1 MNPYYNDFGSWIR
14 KQFPDFRVQK
24 ISIDAGFS
32 CPNRDGRISS
42 GGCIYCDN
50 RTFNPSYCDR
60 KKSITEQLVEGKAF
74 FARKYPDMKYLA
86 YFQAYTN
93 TYDTVEHLR
102 RMYEEALT
110 VEDVVGIVIGTRP
123 DCMSDELLDY
133 LVELNKR
140 TFLLVEYGIESAND
154 ETLRRI
160 NRGHDFACC
169 HDAVER
175 THDRGILT
183 GGHIII
189 GLPGEDAEESLRQA
203 PIISS
208 LPLDI
213 LKIHQM
219 QIIRGTKLAEQYA
232 QHPFHVY
239 TVEEYIDVIV
249 RYIQLLR
256 KDLVLERFVSQSPKE
271 LLVAPKWGLKNY
283 EFTNLLNNRL
293 KKNMAKVAI
302 VILNWNGQAMLAKYL
317 PNVIEY
323 SRQDAEVW
331 VADNCSSDQSMRLLE
346 TQFPQVKTIVL
357 EQNFG
362 FAEGYNRALK
372 QIEAEYYILL
382 NSDVEVSHH
391 WLTPLIEFMDSHPQ
405 VAACQP
411 KLLAEYDKDSFEYAG
426 ACGGFLDKY
435 GYPFCRGRIFNM
447 VERDNGQYDY
457 QQEILWATGACMMIR
472 SKDYWDAGGLDG
484 RFFAHNE
491 EIDLC
496 WRLRLMGRQIYCIPE
511 SEVYH
516 VGGGTLPKSNPMKT
530 FLNFRNNLTML
541 YKNLS
546 DNELKKVMRMRW
558 FLDYLAAF
566 EMLILGRN
574 WGDFKA
580 VFKARKAFKA
590 WRADFDEDRR
600 RIQASRQE
608 TEIPQIYQKSILWQY
623 YAKGKKTFR
632 DLM

>member
-1 MNPYYNDFGSWIR
+1 
-14 KQFPDFRVQK
+14 
-24 ISIDAGFS
+24 
-32 CPNRDGRISS
+32 
-42 GGCIYCDN
+42 
-50 RTFNPSYCDR
+50 
-60 KKSITEQLVEGKAF
+60 
-74 FARKYPDMKYLA
+74 
-86 YFQAYTN
+86 
-93 TYDTVEHLR
+93 
-102 RMYEEALT
+102 
-110 VEDVVGIVIGTRP
+110 
-123 DCMSDELLDY
+123 
-133 LVELNKR
+133 
-140 TFLLVEYGIESAND
+140 
-154 ETLRRI
+154 
-160 NRGHDFACC
+160 
-169 HDAVER
+169 
-175 THDRGILT
+175 
-183 GGHIII
+183 
-189 GLPGEDAEESLRQA
+189 
-203 PIISS
+203 
-208 LPLDI
+208 
-213 LKIHQM
+213 
-219 QIIRGTKLAEQYA
+219 
-232 QHPFHVY
+232 
-239 TVEEYIDVIV
+239 
-249 RYIQLLR
+249 
-256 KDLVLERFVSQSPKE
+256 
-271 LLVAPKWGLKNY
+271 
-283 EFTNLLNNRL
+283 
-293 KKNMAKVAI
+293 MAKVAI

-566 EMLILGRN
+566 EMLIMGRN

-580 VFKARKAFKA
+580 VFKARKAFKV

-623 YAKGKKTFR
+623 YAKGKKTFK